1 MTQLR
6 RRLSYANVLASL
18 SLFLALGGGAYAA
31 GGQPAAKTGPRL
43 STVSIA
49 TDGAGT
55 LVARAGGV
63 RLEMAGSGLALR
75 VRNDTSASARYAC
88 DGVGGDIL
96 PTPILIRGSLGPGA
110 TQQIVANA
118 MEPDLLTCRLADGAT
133 GAVTEAIIGP
143 GMNNAIYSGH
153 VISDGAQQ

>member
-31 GGQPAAKTGPRL
+31 GNQPAAKTGPRL
-43 STVSIA
+43 TTISIA

-63 RLEMAGSGLALR
+63 RLEMAGEHDALR
-75 VRNDTSASARYAC
+75 VRNDTSALAHYAC
-88 DGVGGDIL
+88 HGIGDDVL
-96 PTPILIRGSLGPGA
+96 PTPILSRGSLLPGQ
-110 TQQIVANA
+110 TQQIVGNA
-118 MEPDLLTCRLADGAT
+118 QEPDLLTCRLADGET

-143 GMNNAIYSGH
+143 GTNAIYTGH

>member
-31 GGQPAAKTGPRL
+31 GGHPAAKTGARL
-43 STVSIA
+43 TTVSIA

-63 RLEMAGSGLALR
+63 RLETAGSGKALR
-75 VRNDTSASARYAC
+75 VRNDTSATARYAC
-88 DGVGGDIL
+88 DGIGGDML
-96 PTPILIRGSLGPGA
+96 PTPILTRGNLGPGQ
-110 TQQIVANA
+110 TQEIVLNA
-118 MEPDLLTCRLADGAT
+118 QDPDLLTCRLADGET

-143 GMNNAIYSGH
+143 GTDAIYTGH

>member
-31 GGQPAAKTGPRL
+31 GNQPAAKTGPRL
-43 STVSIA
+43 SSVSIA
-49 TDGAGT
+49 ADGAGT
-55 LVARAGGV
+55 LVARAGGL
-63 RLEMAGSGLALR
+63 RLEMAGNVYALR
-75 VRNDTSASARYAC
+75 VRNDTSAIARYAC
-88 DGVGGDIL
+88 HGMGGDAE
-96 PTPILIRGSLGPGA
+96 PTPITARGSILPGQ

-118 MEPDLLTCRLADGAT
+118 QEPDLLTCRLAEGET
-133 GAVTEAIIGP
+133 GAMTEAIIGP
-143 GMNNAIYSGH
+143 GTNAIYTGH